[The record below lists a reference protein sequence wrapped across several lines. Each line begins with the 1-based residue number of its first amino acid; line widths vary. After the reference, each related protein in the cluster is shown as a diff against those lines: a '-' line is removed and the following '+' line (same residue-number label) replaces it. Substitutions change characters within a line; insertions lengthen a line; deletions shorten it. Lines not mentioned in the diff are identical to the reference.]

1 MRPYGPRA
9 YKEFF
14 LKSPPRGGV
23 CMTGKKITKAEIVD
37 AVYEKTGINRKDIK
51 VALDI
56 ALEKIRDAL
65 AEGAIIELRGF
76 GTFELRIR
84 KGRKKARNPKT
95 GEAVSSNSHGI
106 VAFRAGRDLKKDVLN
121 LNKEDES

>member
-1 MRPYGPRA
+1 
-9 YKEFF
+9 
-14 LKSPPRGGV
+14 
-23 CMTGKKITKAEIVD
+23 MTGKKITKAEIVD

-65 AEGAIIELRGF
+65 AEGSIIELRGF

-95 GEAVSSNSHGI
+95 GEEVSVSSHGI
-106 VAFRAGRDLKKDVLN
+106 AAFRAGKELRQLVWN
-121 LNKEDES
+121 LPSETAEKPPRHETLSD